1 MSALS
6 LIVRGMASAGKR
18 ARGPGLARLAPRRF
32 LAVAELI
39 KEPLEPKIDGLAAHA
54 VEVAGPRRVDPERDG

>member
-1 MSALS
+1 M
-6 LIVRGMASAGKR
+6 
-18 ARGPGLARLAPRRF
+18 APRRF